1 VNATSPTEQL
11 RFRLDGLLSA
21 AAGGDEGA
29 FLHLLS
35 VCDAQLRRLAV
46 AMLGDAAGEQ
56 LMPEM
61 WRTALER
68 WSPDGVADGEAVHAW
83 LCSIVVELVR
93 ARGVVLDGRLTER
106 PDIAPDR
113 FLPAGHRWAGHW
125 AAPPAPWDAKASSQ
139 DMASIVRR
147 ALTALPSIA
156 ARAVTILHDVDG
168 FPGPVVA
175 QIVGID
181 EADERRLLHVGRTAA
196 REALEDALTPA

>member
-1 VNATSPTEQL
+1 M
-11 RFRLDGLLSA
+11 
-21 AAGGDEGA
+21 
-29 FLHLLS
+29 LS
-35 VCDAQLRRLAV
+35 VCDGQLRRLAT

-68 WSPDGVADGEAVHAW
+68 WCAGGVADGEAVLAW

-93 ARGVVLDGRLTER
+93 AKGVVVDGRLAER
-106 PDIAPDR
+106 PCIAPDR
-113 FLPAGHRWAGHW
+113 FLPGGHRWAGHW
-125 AAPPAPWDAKASSQ
+125 AEPPAPWYAEASSQ

-196 REALEDALTPA
+196 REALEGALTPA

>member
-1 VNATSPTEQL
+1 MNATSSAERVSL
-11 RFRLDGLLSA
+11 RLDGLLSA
-21 AAGGDEGA
+21 AAGGDEDA

-35 VCDAQLRRLAV
+35 VCDGQLRRLAV

-56 LMPEM
+56 LMPEV

-68 WSPDGVADGEAVHAW
+68 WSAAGVVDGEAVRAW

-93 ARGVVLDGRLTER
+93 ARGVLVDGRLVER
-106 PDIAPDR
+106 PCVAPDR
-113 FLPAGHRWAGHW
+113 FLPVGHRWAGHW
-125 AAPPAPWDAKASSQ
+125 AEAPAPWDAEASDQ
-139 DMASIVRR
+139 DMVAIVRR

-175 QIVGID
+175 KILGID
-181 EADERRLLHVGRTAA
+181 ETGVRRSLHVGRTAV
-196 REALEDALTPA
+196 RDALEDALTPA